1 MGAAV
6 EAHPPSH
13 PDEASWDKPRLEK
26 LPKAELIDIILDLQ
40 VDLHR
45 RLQEKDRRIAEL
57 TKQLAQRQGEID
69 QAKEA
74 QKRKDIN
81 RCINQP
87 TSKKPE
93 WDKDG
98 NPKPTKKGRKKKRQK
113 RTGCGNLGKS
123 DLTPDE
129 TNFIPLTS

>member
-1 MGAAV
+1 MDAYAS
-6 EAHPPSH
+6 SH
-13 PDEASWDKPRLEK
+13 PDEAPWDRARLVK

-40 VDLHR
+40 GELHR

-57 TKQLAQRQGEID
+57 AKQLAQRQGEID
-69 QAKEA
+69 QAKAA

-81 RCINQP
+81 RRVNQP

-98 NPKPTKKGRKKKRQK
+98 NPKPKG
-113 RTGCGNLGKS
+113 
-123 DLTPDE
+123 
-129 TNFIPLTS
+129 